1 MSEYQL
7 KPGKLGKKVL
17 DAYKKVEDRFVDTF
31 LEEDGSLRTGGM
43 ADKVTGAYHKVEDT
57 VVGGYQKVER
67 TVVDGYKTIEG
78 AFVDAF
84 LEKTDSDESSGDD
97 APGSRR

>member
-84 LEKTDSDESSGDD
+84 LEKTDSDENSGDD